1 MDINALII
9 SLLNEFPT
17 EEEKIRQIK
26 RIKTDIDNGIETI
39 SNVEKLQ
46 QICNDLYNIKHSDYL
61 IDLQVIIN
69 EYRNKLDITDPR
81 EIIHV
86 DNGKGYVQ

>member
-9 SLLNEFPT
+9 SLLDEFPT

-26 RIKTDIDNGIETI
+26 GIKTDIDNGIEI
-39 SNVEKLQ
+39 RENVEKLQ
-46 QICNDLYNIKHSDYL
+46 QICNDLYNIKYSDYL

-69 EYRNKLDITDPR
+69 EYRNKYDITDPR

>member
-9 SLLNEFPT
+9 SLLDEFPT

-26 RIKTDIDNGIETI
+26 GIKTDIDNGIEI
-39 SNVEKLQ
+39 RGNVEKLQ
-46 QICNDLYNIKHSDYL
+46 QICNDLYNIKYSDYL
-61 IDLQVIIN
+61 IDLQIIIN
-69 EYRNKLDITDPR
+69 EYRNKFDITDPR

-86 DNGKGYVQ
+86 DNGKGFVQ

>member
-9 SLLNEFPT
+9 SLLDEFPT

-26 RIKTDIDNGIETI
+26 GIKTDIDNGIEI
-39 SNVEKLQ
+39 RENVEKLQ
-46 QICNDLYNIKHSDYL
+46 QICNDLYNIKYSDYL
-61 IDLQVIIN
+61 IDLQIIIN
-69 EYRNKLDITDPR
+69 GYRNKFDITDPR

>member
-9 SLLNEFPT
+9 SLLDEFPT

-26 RIKTDIDNGIETI
+26 GIKTDIDNGIEI
-39 SNVEKLQ
+39 RENVEKLQ
-46 QICNDLYNIKHSDYL
+46 QICNDLYNIKYSDYL
-61 IDLQVIIN
+61 IDLQIIIN
-69 EYRNKLDITDPR
+69 GYRNKFDITDPR

-86 DNGKGYVQ
+86 DNGKGFVQ

>member
-9 SLLNEFPT
+9 SLLEEFPT

-26 RIKTDIDNGIETI
+26 GIKTDIDNGIEI
-39 SNVEKLQ
+39 GLNVEKLQ
-46 QICNDLYNIKHSDYL
+46 QICNDLYNIKYSDYL

-69 EYRNKLDITDPR
+69 EYRNKYDITDPR

>member
-9 SLLNEFPT
+9 SLLDEFPT
-17 EEEKIRQIK
+17 EEEKIRRIK
-26 RIKTDIDNGIETI
+26 GIKTDIDNGIEI
-39 SNVEKLQ
+39 RENVEKLQ
-46 QICNDLYNIKHSDYL
+46 QICNDLYNIKYSDYL
-61 IDLQVIIN
+61 IDLQIIIN
-69 EYRNKLDITDPR
+69 EYRNKFDITDPR

>member
-9 SLLNEFPT
+9 SLLDEFPT

-26 RIKTDIDNGIETI
+26 GIKTDIDNGIETI

-46 QICNDLYNIKHSDYL
+46 QICNDLYNIKYSDYL

-69 EYRNKLDITDPR
+69 EYRNKYDITDPR